1 MFTFV
6 SVRWKG
12 IIPIMTF
19 FTPDSAI
26 HIYKYNV
33 KRSLHP
39 VHNRPNGYTG
49 HIKLRLIYCHR
60 VTMKYHSAF
69 KNKKIFQSC
78 IWSLF
83 YMHLFTHSFY
93 LCICTYIQYYAH
105 TEHTKRLSRGQEAVM
120 KDMVDFIVRIQKNW
134 QHNPNKTE
142 QSIYAQQLYR
152 KIYNIRRTLV
162 GNKFVDH
169 SDIVTASSVGAAP
182 TASSL
187 ST

>member
-6 SVRWKG
+6 SVRRKG

-69 KNKKIFQSC
+69 KDNKYFKAVFGHFFIC
-78 IWSLF
+78 I
-83 YMHLFTHSFY
+83 Y
-93 LCICTYIQYYAH
+93 LPTPSTYVYVHIYNTILA
-105 TEHTKRLSRGQEAVM
+105 LSTPSVCRGDRGAVM
-120 KDMVDFIVRIQKNW
+120 KDMVDFIERIQKNG

-142 QSIYAQQLYR
+142 HSIYDQQLYR
-152 KIYNIRRTLV
+152 KIYNISRTLV

-169 SDIVTASSVGAAP
+169 SDIVTASPVGAAP